1 MLPQHPWRR
10 RAAASK
16 SSGTAASVGS
26 ASSRERVGSRIGGLP
41 PGVNYKTV
49 RCHTLA
55 PLWILLPHSARH
67 HTTLLDRS
75 CRHWLL
81 RHSCAPRRVRWACGR
96 RRQAATRL
104 TPPAPAPVLLLIREF
119 GSGTGPLSWRRCSAW
134 PRGCGGLRPRAKRLC
149 TAKLQGRRSSQ
160 KACCNNRRL
169 SSARWRFL
177 PAPAGNWAG
186 RP

>member
-10 RAAASK
+10 RCSGEQEQRHSGQRGRRLFKGARREPHRWAA
-16 SSGTAASVGS
+16 T
-26 ASSRERVGSRIGGLP
+26 RCQLQ
-41 PGVNYKTV
+41 TV

-104 TPPAPAPVLLLIREF
+104 TPPAPAPVLLPIREF

-134 PRGCGGLRPRAKRLC
+134 PRGCGGLRPKAKRLC

-160 KACCNNRRL
+160 KVCRNNRRL
-169 SSARWRFL
+169 GSARWRFL
-177 PAPAGNWAG
+177 PAPAGNWAR